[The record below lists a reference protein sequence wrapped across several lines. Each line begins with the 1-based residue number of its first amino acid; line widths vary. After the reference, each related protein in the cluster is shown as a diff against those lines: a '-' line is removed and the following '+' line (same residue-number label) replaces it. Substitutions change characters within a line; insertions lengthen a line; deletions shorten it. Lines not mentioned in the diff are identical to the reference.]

1 MQNEKQIF
9 PKEII
14 ENSVEK
20 HFADYNPRNRIVYLS
35 LLGLFAVAFILLF
48 IIRMDVTVRSA
59 GVIRPV
65 QERTDIRAPVNGIID
80 SVYITEN
87 QHVLAGQPLIKV
99 RSQSVQEKSLAITS
113 QNEELAAQYADLK
126 LLLDGKDSALQSQL
140 YQQQNLLYHQ
150 RLNDAQLKL
159 DLASRAY
166 SRFSG
171 LYRSRAISAA
181 EFDKYDYDMKNA
193 QNDLKLV
200 RESQRS
206 QWQGDLSRLEIQ
218 LKQVGAEKTAAQE
231 EKDLYTLKA
240 SVTGTVQKLKGI
252 TPGTFV
258 SPSEVLGE
266 VSPDSGLIAEAYVP
280 TKDVGMLHEGA
291 DVKMQVDA
299 YDYNYWGTLKG
310 KVISISRDVFSDRGM
325 PYYRVLVALDK
336 TVMKLRNGTEGA
348 LKKGMTVQARFKV
361 TRRSL
366 FQLLNDNTNDWL
378 TPSSNKKIITANN
391 DQGKTQ

>member
-59 GVIRPV
+59 GVIRPT
-65 QERTDIRAPVNGIID
+65 QERTDIRTPVNGIID
-80 SVYITEN
+80 SVYIAEN
-87 QHVLAGQPLIKV
+87 QHVVAGQPLIKV
-99 RSQSVQEKSLAITS
+99 HSQSVQEKNIAITS
-113 QNEELAAQYADLK
+113 QNQELQAQYADLK
-126 LLLDGKDSALQSQL
+126 LLLVGNDSTLQSQL
-140 YQQQNLLYHQ
+140 YQQQNMLYRQ
-150 RLNDAQLKL
+150 RLNDAELKVN
-159 DLASRAY
+159 LASRAY
-166 SRFSG
+166 SRFAG

-200 RESQRS
+200 REQQRS
-206 QWQGDLSRLEIQ
+206 QWQGDLSRLQIQ
-218 LKQVGAEKTAAQE
+218 LKEVNAQKTAAQE
-231 EKDLYTLKA
+231 EQDLYTLRA
-240 SVTGTVQKLKGI
+240 SVTGTVQKLKSV

-266 VSPDSGLIAEAYVP
+266 VSPDSGLIAEAYIP
-280 TKDVGMLHEGA
+280 TKDVGMLRKGA

-299 YDYNYWGTLKG
+299 YDYNYWGTLRG
-310 KVISISRDVFSDRGM
+310 KIMSISEDVFADRGT
-325 PYYRVLVALDK
+325 PYFRVLVSLDK
-336 TVMKLRNGTEGA
+336 KVMKLRNGTEGA

-366 FQLLNDNTNDWL
+366 FHLLYDNTNDWL
-378 TPSSNKKIITANN
+378 TPSSNKSTITAT
-391 DQGKTQ
+391 K